1 VTTLPSEYWG
11 EVIVAVAEA
20 APTDWPV
27 RAAAAAES
35 LAKFKRPRAY
45 LVLDA
50 LPRNAQG
57 KVPRGRVREEVL
69 ARYRLIDGA
78 HPVVERL

>member
-1 VTTLPSEYWG
+1 MTLDSL
-11 EVIVAVAEA
+11 AEHCEG
-20 APTDWPV
+20 
-27 RAAAAAES
+27 R

-57 KVPRGRVREEVL
+57 KVPRGRVREMVL

>member
-1 VTTLPSEYWG
+1 VPSEYWG

-20 APTDWPV
+20 APAEWPAD
-27 RAAAAAES
+27 AAAAAEP

-45 LVLDA
+45 VVVDA

-57 KVPRGRVREEVL
+57 KVPRSTVRAMLSE
-69 ARYRLIDGA
+69 RFRLIDGP
-78 HPVVERL
+78 HPRLEPRQP

>member
-1 VTTLPSEYWG
+1 VH
-11 EVIVAVAEA
+11 
-20 APTDWPV
+20 
-27 RAAAAAES
+27 AAAAAAT

-57 KVPRGRVREEVL
+57 KVPRGTVRERLLE
-69 ARYRLIDGA
+69 RYRLVDGA
-78 HPVVERL
+78 HPVLEER